1 MISDIFISN
10 LQQLS
15 CLAVTY
21 GPTNECHLQF
31 LCSATTR
38 ISCQHFHGAVWC
50 LQNLNLFLGPGC
62 SFSSRINYVLFS
74 SRWEWVF
81 ALTAVFWS
89 SACRRPEPATSRKQ
103 RLRLSP
109 HSFRPLNAMSYVR
122 LMKIVFLKV
131 ELQCQSASLNTNPV
145 KGPGYKVIQGPHLH
159 LSMNKE
165 YHIAG
170 TTKHKAMEK

>member
-21 GPTNECHLQF
+21 GPTNECHLPF

-74 SRWEWVF
+74 SRWERVF
-81 ALTAVFWS
+81 ALTAVFWL
-89 SACRRPEPATSRKQ
+89 SACNRTSYKPGAKAQ
-103 RLRLSP
+103 IIITIQLSTSESDELSTINEN
-109 HSFRPLNAMSYVR
+109 SFLEGWTTA
-122 LMKIVFLKV
+122 LIGQF
-131 ELQCQSASLNTNPV
+131 
-145 KGPGYKVIQGPHLH
+145 
-159 LSMNKE
+159 E
-165 YHIAG
+165 YQPCEGSWI
-170 TTKHKAMEK
+170 